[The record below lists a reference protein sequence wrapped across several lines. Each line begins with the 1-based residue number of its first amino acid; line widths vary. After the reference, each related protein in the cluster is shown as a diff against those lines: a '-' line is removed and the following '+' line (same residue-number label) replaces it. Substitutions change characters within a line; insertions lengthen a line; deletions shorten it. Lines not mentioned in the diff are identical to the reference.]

1 MSFWAPLVSMESN
14 LAEGQGNGS
23 TWGRKTPVSTST
35 KEKLERRCYP
45 MFSGIW
51 QLPHPNLHISGWV
64 TACAVSCKLKGCK
77 SGVRAYGSMVE
88 TTQGRRRA
96 LQRWKEDWI
105 WVFKKHGRDLKLEQ
119 PGDYGLGKDLGHYCG
134 NFMVRESFK
143 CHRQD
148 VLRSTTEIC
157 KVLLVRHT
165 EQTACD
171 WCSL

>member
-96 LQRWKEDWI
+96 LQRWKEDWV
-105 WVFKKHGRDLKLEQ
+105 WVFKKHGWDLKLEQ
-119 PGDYGLGKDLGHYCG
+119 PRLWAGEGFG
-134 NFMVRESFK
+134 
-143 CHRQD
+143 
-148 VLRSTTEIC
+148 T
-157 KVLLVRHT
+157 LLWKFHGERKFQVS
-165 EQTACD
+165 QTGRFEVYNWNLQGFIGSAYRANRM
-171 WCSL
+171 WLT